1 LQVSIEQQFES
12 GLSTDTLMVIAGSGG
27 LVGGG
32 GSSGFQL
39 LANYSETIEGL
50 SSDVVYAIPVIQ
62 RNGHIQSG
70 DQVLEVTIIGV
81 DFEKYASV
89 YTNTFAAQAGTIP
102 VNPSNDMLVIGSEIS
117 APSQNQTIIINAG

>member
-1 LQVSIEQQFES
+1 
-12 GLSTDTLMVIAGSGG
+12 MVIAGSGG